1 MEELS
6 IDIKNLSKTFSFHEK
21 ETSIIKK
28 LGSLV
33 TTPKRNRVLSDINL
47 QINKGEVIGIIG
59 KNGSG
64 KSTLLK
70 LILGVLEPDEG
81 SKMVTEGKILRL
93 ALGLG
98 FDMNLTARDN
108 IYVNGAILG
117 LSFKQIGK
125 AFNDI
130 ISFAEIEKFVDTPL
144 KFFSSGMRSRLSF
157 AIAIHA
163 EADIYLIDEFFGDVG
178 DEIFKQKSQKAFET
192 NLLSGKTILLVSH
205 SLETIYEL
213 SDRVFVLKEGSGRMF
228 EDVDGAIEW
237 YLN

>member
-1 MEELS
+1 MGDYS

-21 ETSIIKK
+21 ETSIAKK
-28 LGSLV
+28 LASLV
-33 TTPKRNRVLSDINL
+33 TKAKKNRVLSDINL

-70 LILGVLEPDEG
+70 LILGVIEPDEG
-81 SKMVTEGKILRL
+81 SSMKTDGKILRL

-117 LSFKQIGK
+117 MSFKTIGK

-130 ISFAEIEKFVDTPL
+130 INFAEIENFVDTPL

-178 DEIFKQKSQKAFET
+178 DEIFKQKSQKAFEN

-213 SDRVFVLKEGSGRMF
+213 SDRVYVLKEGSGKMF
-228 EDVDGAIEW
+228 EDVDAAIEY